1 MAYGPS
7 DLMGDLIALVEKRW
21 ATVRDVE
28 QVGAA
33 LELAEVQMQVL
44 LYQELKRLV
53 RLLPVELFSEEEQR
67 QNLLQ
72 CCQGALDNAIEREE
86 DELSGD
92 PS

>member
-21 ATVRDVE
+21 ASVRDVE
-28 QVGAA
+28 QIGVR
-33 LELAEVQMQVL
+33 LELESPREQVL
-44 LYQELKRLV
+44 LYQELKRLI

-72 CCQGALDNAIEREE
+72 CCQGALDGAIEREE

>member
-28 QVGAA
+28 QIGAA

>member
-21 ATVRDVE
+21 SAVHDVE
-28 QVGAA
+28 QIGAA
-33 LELAEVQMQVL
+33 LELTKTHQQVQ
-44 LYQELKRLV
+44 LYHELKRLI
-53 RLLPVELFSEEEQR
+53 RLLPVELFSEEDQR

>member
-28 QVGAA
+28 QIGAA

-53 RLLPVELFSEEEQR
+53 RLLPVELFSEGEQR

>member
-21 ATVRDVE
+21 ASVRDVE
-28 QVGAA
+28 LIGAA
-33 LELAEVQMQVL
+33 LELDEVHKQVQ
-44 LYQELKRLV
+44 LYQELKRLI
-53 RLLPVELFSEEEQR
+53 RLLPVALFSEEEQR